1 MLTWRPFKV
10 TYGRHEKRTDD
21 IYFGAK
27 PHGKGTNGCEKGV
40 QQVNANDVLRLEY
53 GPTI

>member
-10 TYGRHEKRTDD
+10 TYGRHEKRTDN
-21 IYFGAK
+21 IYFGPK
-27 PHGKGTNGCEKGV
+27 LHRKGTKGCEKGV
-40 QQVNANDVLRLEY
+40 QPVNANDVLRLEY

>member
-10 TYGRHEKRTDD
+10 TYGRREKRTDN
-21 IYFGAK
+21 IYFGPK
-27 PHGKGTNGCEKGV
+27 PHGKGTNGCEKRV

-53 GPTI
+53 GPTL